1 MDEIGCALQWV
12 VDRLVSDAQMQSLVG
27 GRVYRAV
34 APDGAD
40 YPLVVLNVIGYAHQ
54 EASGGRGRPIRLVDV
69 LVRCWNRGGDYGSV
83 TSIGARIDA
92 LLHSPDATTV
102 DSFVVEGGKRLSS
115 AITLD
120 EEIDGERYVSAG
132 GLYRIYIAQEVS

>member
-27 GRVYRAV
+27 GRVYRAI

-54 EASGGRGRPIRLVDV
+54 EASGGRGRPIRSVDV

-102 DSFVVEGGKRLSS
+102 DGFVVEGGKRLSS

>member
-1 MDEIGCALQWV
+1 MDEIGCALQYV
-12 VDRLVSDAQMQSLVG
+12 VNKLVSDAQMHSLVG
-27 GRVYRAV
+27 GRVYRAM

-54 EASGGRGRPIRLVDV
+54 ESSGGRGRPIRSVDV

-83 TSIGARIDA
+83 MPIGARIDA
-92 LLHSPDATTV
+92 LLHASDAAHIDV
-102 DSFVVEGGKRLSS
+102 FLVQGGKRLSS

-120 EEIDGERYVSAG
+120 EEIDGERYVSTG
-132 GLYRIYIAQEVS
+132 GLYRIYLAEEVS